1 MSAQYG
7 ALRSSDLVDSQVIK
21 VKSRG
26 MDQRVRANRAKDHFM
41 LYFQLAIFN
50 SVMNL

>member
-26 MDQRVRANRAKDHFM
+26 MDQRVRANRAKDHFSWRYLM
-41 LYFQLAIFN
+41 L
-50 SVMNL
+50 MNL